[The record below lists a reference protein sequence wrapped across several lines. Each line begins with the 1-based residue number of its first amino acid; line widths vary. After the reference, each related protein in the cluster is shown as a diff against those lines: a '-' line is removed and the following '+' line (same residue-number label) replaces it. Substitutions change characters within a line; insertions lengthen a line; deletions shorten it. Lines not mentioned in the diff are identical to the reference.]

1 VADGRDG
8 PVQRALIDHGV
19 DGRASH
25 LMILL
30 AARSPSLA
38 VLQISMSRSATR
50 DRHHEAS
57 ISTSGS
63 WRLRHSLFSLKLLSI
78 PSKKL

>member
-1 VADGRDG
+1 
-8 PVQRALIDHGV
+8 V
-19 DGRASH
+19 DGRANH

-38 VLQISMSRSATR
+38 VLKIGMSRSAAR

-57 ISTSGS
+57 IGTSGS
-63 WRLRHSLFSLKLLSI
+63 GACDIRSSV
-78 PSKKL
+78 